1 MKRERGDG
9 NNTEKRRSI
18 KNYAIGRLKRR
29 MKVGK
34 EDKGSKERVRSR
46 RSSLWK
52 EKKGTR

>member
-9 NNTEKRRSI
+9 KNTEKRRSI

-34 EDKGSKERVRSR
+34 EDKGSK
-46 RSSLWK
+46 
-52 EKKGTR
+52 